1 MGATH
6 THVPFATIPDDEL
19 RAAADMLAGVGDR
32 WTVFVIHALW
42 AGPLRHR
49 ALLRAVGGISQRM
62 LTFTLRRMERDGL
75 VTRTVRPAVP
85 PQVEYALTGLGRSL
99 VGPLHALYA
108 WTVEHLPELEAAR
121 ARHATEQASG

>member
-1 MGATH
+1 MAATH
-6 THVPFATIPDDEL
+6 THVPFTTIPDDGL
-19 RAAADMLAGVGDR
+19 RAAAEVLAGIGDR

-42 AGPLRHR
+42 PGPLRHR
-49 ALLRAVGGISQRM
+49 ALQRAVGEVSQRM

-108 WTVEHLPELEAAR
+108 WIVEHRPELAAAR
-121 ARHATEQASG
+121 ARHAAEHTSG